1 MTTTSHTAQ
10 SLSDI
15 AQIWLLSGQHAS
27 IERIDL
33 RPSENS
39 LLKGNPLVIARGQAR
54 AYFLHDPT
62 GKVWILK
69 KFLPGRKP
77 DANYLNAIQALIPQ
91 EPGFECGY
99 QRRVIYG
106 LTTSPGAFAAPDF
119 AVWIEG
125 TILMPLIGGTDWAY
139 IADQVRAG
147 TIQLTFEQRLSL
159 CRSLSTKIEILERN
173 GLAHRDL
180 SSTNIFVDTKKWEVH
195 LIDWDS
201 LYHSSLSIPVN
212 TTFGTSGYIAP
223 FVRVNGV
230 EDSKVTWRDCADRFS
245 LAILNS
251 EFLCIDQSSPITGD
265 GGMVEQ
271 QEIHQ
276 HAGPGLDQILIELE
290 KRSTNAAHLLRMA
303 LRANNFSSCP
313 KPSDWIAL
321 TPTTVAPSLASLYDP
336 QPDFRRFIQELQK
349 QPRQQPAPPAPALKE
364 IELPDLTP
372 AAHITNRGPAAS
384 APDLSAVE
392 SLEWNRLPLTAKGP
406 PKKTS

>member
-1 MTTTSHTAQ
+1 MTSTSHTAQ

-27 IERIDL
+27 IEGIDL

-39 LLKGNPLVIARGQAR
+39 LFKGNPLVVARGQAQ
-54 AYFLHDPT
+54 AYFLHDPS

-77 DANYLNAIQALIPQ
+77 NANYLNAIQALIPH
-91 EPGFECGY
+91 EAGFESGY
-99 QRRVIYG
+99 QRRVIYA
-106 LTTSPGAFAAPDF
+106 LTASPGAFDAPDF

-147 TIQLTFEQRLSL
+147 TLQLSSEQRLSL

-180 SSTNIFVDTKKWEVH
+180 SSTNIFIDTKKWEVH

-201 LYHSSLSIPVN
+201 LYHSGLSIPAN

-230 EDSKVTWRDCADRFS
+230 EDSKVTWRDCSDRFG

-251 EFLCIDQSSPITGD
+251 EFLCIGQNSPVTGD
-265 GGMVEQ
+265 GGFFEQ
-271 QEIHQ
+271 EEIHQ
-276 HAGPGLDQILIELE
+276 HGGPGLDHILIALE
-290 KRSTNAAHLLRMA
+290 KCSPNAAQLLRKA
-303 LRANNFSSCP
+303 LHANTFSTCP
-313 KPSDWIAL
+313 RPSDWICL
-321 TPTTVAPSLASLYDP
+321 TPTAVAPSLTSVYDP
-336 QPDFRRFIQELQK
+336 QSDFLRFIQELQK
-349 QPRQQPAPPAPALKE
+349 KARQKPAPLAPTLKE
-364 IELPDLTP
+364 VESPDLNT
-372 AAHITNRGPAAS
+372 AAHVTNRATAAS
-384 APDLSAVE
+384 APPLSAVE
-392 SLEWNRLPLTAKGP
+392 TLEWNRLPLAAKGP
-406 PKKTS
+406 PKKIS